1 MAIERTA
8 SGLKG
13 RPPHAFTLIELL
25 VVIAVIGGLIAIMI
39 PALSCAREQARRA
52 VCLSN
57 LRQLTAAWIAYADQD
72 NDKLVDGMAFHSGAQ
87 GGTPDWHSRRIE
99 GWMGTAF
106 QYPPDRETLMADP
119 NKGAL
124 WPYIG
129 DVDVYR
135 CASGLKGHL
144 ATYQV
149 VGGANGIPAEGT
161 ITDLSPE
168 LTNIGIRARRTVV
181 RLTRMSHITSPGPA
195 RRAVFIDTGRVGHG
209 FEVPYLYPKW
219 DCPCPPP
226 IHHQGGATLSMAD
239 GHAEYWK
246 WSDETRTIP
255 RAEITLRPGAPLKH
269 QWLVNASGD
278 YADYA
283 PTTADGRRDLQRFQR
298 AVWGRLGYAP
308 ARRRRGL

>member
-1 MAIERTA
+1 MAIERTPGG
-8 SGLKG
+8 SKG

-25 VVIAVIGGLIAIMI
+25 VAIAVIGVLIAIMI
-39 PALSCAREQARRA
+39 PALSRAREQARRA

-57 LRQLTAAWIAYADQD
+57 LRQLTAAWIAYADQ
-72 NDKLVDGMAFHSGAQ
+72 NGDKLVDGNAFHSIVSHGNR
-87 GGTPDWHSRRIE
+87 HLRIE
-99 GWMGTAF
+99 GWMGRAF
-106 QYPPDRETLMADP
+106 LYPADRETLMADP

-124 WPYIG
+124 WPYIR
-129 DVDVYR
+129 DIDIYR
-135 CASGLKGHL
+135 CASGMKGHL

-161 ITDLSPE
+161 ITDLEPE
-168 LTNIGIRARRTVV
+168 RTNIGIRVGRTVV
-181 RLTRMSHITSPGPA
+181 RLTLMSDITSPGPA
-195 RRAVFIDTGRVGHG
+195 QRAVFIDAGQTSSG
-209 FEVPYLYPKW
+209 FAMPYLYPKW
-219 DCPCPPP
+219 DAPNPPP

-255 RAEITLRPGAPLKH
+255 RAETTSRLGAPLKL
-269 QWLVNASGD
+269 QRLVNASSD
-278 YADYA
+278 PADYT
-283 PTTADGRRDLQRFQR
+283 PTTAHGRRDLQRMQR